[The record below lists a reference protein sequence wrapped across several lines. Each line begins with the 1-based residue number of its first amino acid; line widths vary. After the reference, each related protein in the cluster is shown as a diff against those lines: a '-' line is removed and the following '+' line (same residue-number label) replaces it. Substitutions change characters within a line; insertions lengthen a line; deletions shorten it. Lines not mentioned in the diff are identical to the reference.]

1 MWLHGVAARHA
12 KMKFKRPSNPPP
24 VSARSSRHFGG
35 RSLVGPYRGKI
46 MELMDLITHFASF
59 IFGGAVGG
67 LITLKVTLKKIKQS
81 NIRIGKGDVVGGDK
95 RG

>member
-1 MWLHGVAARHA
+1 
-12 KMKFKRPSNPPP
+12 
-24 VSARSSRHFGG
+24 
-35 RSLVGPYRGKI
+35 